1 MWPSM
6 RLGGLV
12 GHGSWVTRGSISER
26 CCRGNVSEDGH
37 SEIEVTV
44 SVWPL
49 KYLMYELSC
58 VERYRIVS
66 STFVL
71 A

>member
-26 CCRGNVSEDGH
+26 CCRGSKREMC
-37 SEIEVTV
+37 
-44 SVWPL
+44 L
-49 KYLMYELSC
+49 KTDIA
-58 VERYRIVS
+58 R
-66 STFVL
+66 
-71 A
+71 

>member
-1 MWPSM
+1 VLS
-6 RLGGLV
+6 REQ
-12 GHGSWVTRGSISER
+12 ER
-26 CCRGNVSEDGH
+26 KVSDDGH
-37 SEIEVTV
+37 RDMEVTV

-49 KYLMYELSC
+49 KYRIYELSW